1 MNQVFHTSSLSGQ
14 YIKHFVG
21 KKTYAD
27 SVSDAKEFA
36 ARTGAE
42 LISYFEQLLGKH
54 AILVGYDLIEK
65 LNEDNSG

>member
-1 MNQVFHTSSLSGQ
+1 MNQVFRTSSLSGQ

-42 LISYFEQLLGKH
+42 LKSYFEQLLGKR
-54 AILVGYDLIEK
+54 AILVGYDIKE
-65 LNEDNSG
+65 NENESN